1 MLYVLFI
8 IGGLLIYFGIQR
20 KVSDK
25 KLSEMSG
32 DDLMK
37 TGCRGY
43 IKWMMIIGGAA
54 LILIALVWKLLLG

>member
-1 MLYVLFI
+1 MAYVLFI
-8 IGGLLIYFGIQR
+8 IGALLIYFGIQR

-25 KLSEMSG
+25 KLSDMSG

-54 LILIALVWKLLLG
+54 LILIGLIWKTFIR